1 MLKGMNKGP
10 TVIPIAGGKGG
21 IGKTI
26 LAANI
31 AVTLAYAG
39 YRTIAI
45 DLDLGGSNLHFQ
57 LGLKN
62 RYAGVGDFVRAK
74 KDDLANLAV
83 PTQIENLAF
92 IPGDGRTPFMANIS
106 VGDKVRLMGAI
117 SSLPADFV
125 VLDLGAGSSFNTLDF
140 FRLAG
145 TGIVVTTP
153 EPTAIMNLMTFCK
166 NLIYRA
172 MSVEAKSNEE
182 IAELVRAFIE
192 RPIEE
197 QGASLRMLF
206 DQIGRVDMAVS
217 RKMQNNCA
225 RIKPRL
231 VFNRGNHPSQL
242 QVVAS
247 MEKLLHQRLGLKLD
261 CLGFVFNDD
270 TVLEAIR
277 RRTILIKTFPECLAS
292 RCIVR
297 LAKRVTRVWHG
308 NIING
313 RGRLLKDTQKV
324 YDSWVLGSEGHLA

>member
-1 MLKGMNKGP
+1 MLKGMNNGP

-26 LAANI
+26 LAANT

-62 RYAGVGDFVRAK
+62 RYAGIGDFIRAK
-74 KDDLANLAV
+74 KDELAQLAV
-83 PTQIENLAF
+83 ATEIENLSF
-92 IPGDGRTPFMANIS
+92 IPGDGRTPFMANIN
-106 VGDKVRLMGAI
+106 VADKVRLMEAI
-117 SSLPADFV
+117 TTLPADYV

-166 NLIYRA
+166 NLVYRA
-172 MSVEAKSNEE
+172 ISVEGKSNEAV
-182 IAELVRAFIE
+182 AELVRSFIE
-192 RPIEE
+192 RPIED
-197 QGASLRMLF
+197 QGASLTTLF
-206 DQIGRVDMAVS
+206 EEITKVDATIS
-217 RKMQNNCA
+217 RKMRNCCS
-225 RIKPRL
+225 RIRPRL

-247 MEKLLHQRLGLKLD
+247 MEKLLYQRLGLKLD

-270 TVLEAIR
+270 TVLEAIK
-277 RRTILIKTFPECLAS
+277 RRTILIKTYPECLAS

-297 LAKRVTRVWHG
+297 LAKRVTRVWNG

-324 YDSWVLGSEGHLA
+324 YDSWVLGSDGQLA